1 MIIHFQPFKNN
12 FFKIRNIKT
21 LKNIT
26 KILFSNKRKMINK
39 NIKKI
44 LNDSEIN
51 KLKIKI
57 NLRPADLNPE
67 IYYKI
72 SEVYENK

>member
-12 FFKIRNIKT
+12 FFKIKNIKT
-21 LKNIT
+21 LEKIT

-57 NLRPADLNPE
+57 NLRPC
-67 IYYKI
+67 
-72 SEVYENK
+72 

>member
-1 MIIHFQPFKNN
+1 
-12 FFKIRNIKT
+12 
-21 LKNIT
+21 
-26 KILFSNKRKMINK
+26 MINK

-57 NLRPADLNPE
+57 NLRPADLIE
-67 IYYKI
+67 IYCKI

>member
-1 MIIHFQPFKNN
+1 
-12 FFKIRNIKT
+12 
-21 LKNIT
+21 
-26 KILFSNKRKMINK
+26 MINK